1 MANPKISEETR
12 EKLEDAAVSVF
23 MEQYAKALDAG
34 MNKELEA
41 CVEDAFPP
49 ELEKRCRALIQKEYA
64 KERCRKR
71 RKNALRVLRSA
82 AVVAVALLSLCSVL
96 FVTVEAFRLP
106 VMYFFVHMSERYWQL
121 SGQQNTDTIPE
132 VFNPKDPLGGIIP
145 DEFVLTNLF
154 GSWVEGHINADY
166 VKDDNTMISFIVT
179 QTMNNAQVD
188 TEEASAK
195 PYSVLGHDAIMS
207 VEGEFVRITWLD
219 EEDARIITL
228 FATNV
233 SEEMVEL
240 YAETVA
246 TLLG

>member
-1 MANPKISEETR
+1 
-12 EKLEDAAVSVF
+12 
-23 MEQYAKALDAG
+23 
-34 MNKELEA
+34 MN
-41 CVEDAFPP
+41 
-49 ELEKRCRALIQKEYA
+49 
-64 KERCRKR
+64 
-71 RKNALRVLRSA
+71 
-82 AVVAVALLSLCSVL
+82 
-96 FVTVEAFRLP
+96 
-106 VMYFFVHMSERYWQL
+106 FFVQKTERYWQL

-228 FATNV
+228 FATIV